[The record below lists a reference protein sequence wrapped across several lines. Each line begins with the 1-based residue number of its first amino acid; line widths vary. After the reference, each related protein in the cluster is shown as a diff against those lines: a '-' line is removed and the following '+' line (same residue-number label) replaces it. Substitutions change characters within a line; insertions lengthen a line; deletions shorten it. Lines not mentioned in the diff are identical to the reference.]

1 MPALVFPSSPTLG
14 QIYVATN
21 NVAYAWAGD
30 RWSSEFPIHNGEAVY
45 TINGGRADLSY
56 YNTVDNTI
64 DGGGAYT
71 L

>member
-21 NVAYAWAGD
+21 NVAYTWAGD
-30 RWSSEFPIHNGEAVY
+30 RWSAEIPIHNGDAVY
-45 TINGGRADLSY
+45 TIIGGTADLSY

-64 DGGGAYT
+64 DGGGAYSS
-71 L
+71 

>member
-21 NVAYAWAGD
+21 NVAYAWTGD
-30 RWSSEFPIHNGEAVY
+30 RWSSESPIHNGEAVY
-45 TINGGRADLSY
+45 TILGGQADLSY